1 MSGFASEAMVD
12 LMGSLMRKG
21 GARELLAYLAAR
33 VPHRYTALYRADAD
47 RLRSVVL
54 LDKLG
59 IRPLF
64 LHDIPMDRSYCQ
76 YAMRDGSFQTD
87 DARVDM
93 RLTGHPLQQLVVS
106 YFSIPI
112 TDAAGELLGT
122 VSHFDTESR
131 RLPDDEFELLR
142 AAATV
147 LQSALVEARGAGT
160 KVRRSTAGAARGGV
174 KAP

>member
-1 MSGFASEAMVD
+1 
-12 LMGSLMRKG
+12 MRKG
-21 GARELLAYLAAR
+21 GAHELLAYLAAR
-33 VPHRYTALYRADAD
+33 VPHRYTALYRVSGD

-76 YAMRDGSFQTD
+76 YAMREGSFQTD

-93 RLTGHPLQQLVVS
+93 RLMGHPLQQLVVS
-106 YFSIPI
+106 YFSFPI
-112 TDAAGELLGT
+112 TDAQGGFLGT
-122 VSHFDTESR
+122 VSHFDVESR
-131 RLPDDEFELLR
+131 KLPDDDFELLR

-147 LQSALVEARGAGT
+147 LTGELAPVRVIGT
-160 KVRRSTAGAARGGV
+160 AT
-174 KAP
+174 